1 VDKLGVFHV
10 HQFGEG
16 HLRVLIF
23 QEKHRRLNNFGGN
36 IMQSLSNGGATGL
49 TRGISGHLAV
59 NKSCQDKHFWYIVG
73 QHQHV

>member
-23 QEKHRRLNNFGGN
+23 QVCMRCPSSWKEVDASG
-36 IMQSLSNGGATGL
+36 LSQREHN
-49 TRGISGHLAV
+49 
-59 NKSCQDKHFWYIVG
+59 
-73 QHQHV
+73 